1 MFLSGGSSRSRER
14 QHEARVGAEA
24 GEAGDSGEEGG
35 PEAEAW
41 LAGGD
46 KGTD

>member
-1 MFLSGGSSRSRER
+1 MR
-14 QHEARVGAEA
+14 QQEGRPRAEA

-35 PEAEAW
+35 LEAEAW
-41 LAGGD
+41 LAGVD

>member
-1 MFLSGGSSRSRER
+1 MR
-14 QHEARVGAEA
+14 QQEGRPRAEA